1 MLVLSIPRSAVLPF
15 VSAICGLA
23 LLLSAGT
30 FIIMPWFTHS
40 FDRLNAIGV
49 GHADVDVIFRHV
61 GSLATVLL
69 MVAPATAGAW
79 LLRRSESRFTHVAWF
94 GVLSVLA
101 LAVWAFWVGL
111 VVHNTYLALFTRF

>member
-1 MLVLSIPRSAVLPF
+1 MKTQMLVLSIPRSAVLPF

-69 MVAPATAGAW
+69 MVAPAT
-79 LLRRSESRFTHVAWF
+79 SRFTHVAWF